1 MSTQPTEHAL
11 QHQLLE
17 LLTGDSRRFRMQ
29 ALHLLSEAY
38 FESDRVLEQV
48 FSAWEKWEAAE
59 AFPEF
64 PMLSF
69 LPIPR
74 GQIVACCEKAQ
85 AMAADRKL
93 TDPSARAGGK
103 LLEQLI
109 RLPAKDLEPHL
120 ELLDQVKASSKIF
133 FRVDLDQVRD
143 RLQLADCSADQC
155 AAVLNNSVAELAESN
170 QNPRVFSQ
178 GIAALEALR
187 TYHPD
192 YIDLNSVLKA
202 PVPMK
207 QEDASDGAEK
217 PINPSLRLT
226 LQSLCEKA
234 HAGTEPW
241 IGEFLVSDE
250 EAVFSVAVDALV
262 RSGSRFAAEQLL
274 EKVDVAD
281 GENRKWI
288 ARGLQRL
295 QLAGLA
301 SGIAACRDHCRD
313 PYVWLML
320 LIAEVRQFQLDSFDR
335 IAFDLSR
342 LQSPSEAL
350 ADALAMYLRLHSTAA
365 NFADMRLVVEDYFR
379 KSGLDAAHLELPE

>member
-11 QHQLLE
+11 QDQLLD
-17 LLTGDSRRFRMQ
+17 LLTGDSSHFRMQ

-38 FESDRVLEQV
+38 CDSERVLEQV
-48 FSAWEKWEAAE
+48 FLAWEKWEPAE
-59 AFPEF
+59 AFTEF

-69 LPIPR
+69 LPIPA

-93 TDPSARAGGK
+93 TDPSARSAGK
-103 LLEQLI
+103 LVEQLV

-120 ELLDQVKASSKIF
+120 ELLEQVKASSKIF
-133 FRVDLDQVRD
+133 FRVNLDQVRD
-143 RLQLADCSADQC
+143 RLQLSDCSADQC
-155 AAVLNNSVAELAESN
+155 AAVLNNSVAELAEGS
-170 QNPRVFSQ
+170 QNPQVFSQ
-178 GIAALEALR
+178 GLAALEALR

-207 QEDASDGAEK
+207 QADESEGEAK

-241 IGEFLVSDE
+241 VGEFLVSDE
-250 EAVFSVAVDALV
+250 EAIFSVAVDALV
-262 RSGSRFAAEQLL
+262 RSGSRLAAEQLL

-281 GENRKWI
+281 GDNRKWI

-295 QLAGLA
+295 QLSGLA
-301 SGIAACRDHCRD
+301 SGIAACRDQCRD

-350 ADALAMYLRLHSTAA
+350 ADALAMYLHLHSAA
-365 NFADMRLVVEDYFR
+365 VNFGDMRLVVED
-379 KSGLDAAHLELPE
+379 